1 MDRAS
6 DERRQRIVHAWLV
19 ELKHSGSGATVC
31 TNDNFD
37 EVPEPKDDNM
47 SVMVGKTWF
56 KASAT
61 YNAYQSLVAKAVLDG
76 LSSVDKLM
84 MNIMVD
90 SGIIFEERKHEET

>member
-6 DERRQRIVHAWLV
+6 DERKQRIVHAWLV

-37 EVPEPKDDNM
+37 EVAEPKDENM
-47 SVMVGKTWF
+47 SIMVGRTWF
-56 KASAT
+56 KATAT
-61 YNAYQSLVAKAVLDG
+61 YNAYQSLVAKALIG
-76 LSSVDKLM
+76 RLGSVDQLM

-90 SGIIFEERKHEET
+90 SGIIFEERKREET